1 MGRWREEEQLRSEE
15 QREPIEALSGQDELE
30 GVEGRGRS
38 EEGDHL
44 PSCF

>member
-1 MGRWREEEQLRSEE
+1 MGRWREEEHLRSEE
-15 QREPIEALSGQDELE
+15 QREPIEAPSGKDELE
-30 GVEGRGRS
+30 CVEGRGRS